1 MQDAQFVSRSMAG
14 WMDGNGLVNAMMN
27 AVTNEWMNDRWID
40 RWMDL
45 IVGYIHSFRGYFYSA
60 SSSALLTAQRR
71 SRLQH

>member
-45 IVGYIHSFRGYFYSA
+45 IVGYIHSFRIF
-60 SSSALLTAQRR
+60 L
-71 SRLQH
+71 